1 MVLPAYQ
8 AVAQALNREYPAVA
22 FELLPQ
28 VDSTNSELMRRFRA
42 GDASALL
49 LVAEHQTAGRGRLGR
64 QWVSGPGCAAASLT
78 FSLALPLAPADWSG
92 LSLAV
97 GVSLAESLHPD
108 LRVKWPNDLWLAQ
121 RKLAGVLIETA
132 QFGSQRQV
140 IVGVGINLR
149 VPDASGL
156 ARAPAGLTEC
166 LPGIDAPAA
175 LLRVAAPMVRAVRRF
190 EREGFAPF
198 HGAFQRRDV
207 LAGQPVT
214 LSDGSCGIAQGVSAQ
229 GELLLHTGASVRVVR
244 SDEVSLR
251 PPEPAPQGPA

>member
-1 MVLPAYQ
+1 MVLPAYK
-8 AVAQALNREYPAVA
+8 AVAQALNRESPAVA
-22 FELLPQ
+22 LEVLPQ

-64 QWVSGPGCAAASLT
+64 QWVSGSGSAAASLT

-97 GVSLAESLHPD
+97 GVSLADALHPD

-140 IVGVGINLR
+140 IIGVGINLR
-149 VPDASGL
+149 APDGSGL
-156 ARAPAGLTEC
+156 ARPPAGLAEC
-166 LPGIDAPAA
+166 LPGIDAPTA
-175 LLRVAAPMVRAVRRF
+175 LLRVAAPLVRAVRRF

-198 HGAFQRRDV
+198 HSAFQRRDV

-214 LSDGSCGIAQGVSAQ
+214 LSDGFCGIAQGVSAQ
-229 GELLLHTGASVRVVR
+229 GELLLQSGPSVRVVR

-251 PPEPAPQGPA
+251 PPASAPLGAA